1 MTTVLHGDCLEVMA
15 SRAMLGVRVDS
26 VVTDPPYHLT
36 TAGRFGAEGAAP
48 AGYGTDGLYQRA
60 SRGFMGKEWD
70 GGDVAFRVETWRAA
84 YDLLKPGGHL
94 IAFSGSR
101 TYHRMV
107 CAIEDAG
114 FEIRDR
120 LRYECSAQTK
130 YGAFVDSSS
139 EGRRVG
145 KEGVSTCESRW
156 YAGL

>member
-1 MTTVLHGDCLEVMA
+1 
-15 SRAMLGVRVDS
+15 
-26 VVTDPPYHLT
+26 
-36 TAGRFGAEGAAP
+36 
-48 AGYGTDGLYQRA
+48 
-60 SRGFMGKEWD
+60 MGKEWD

-120 LRYECSAQTK
+120 IRYECSAPTK
-130 YGAFVDSSS
+130 YGAFVDSLNDEQRGARS
-139 EGRRVG
+139 EERRVG
-145 KEGVSTCESRW
+145 KGCVSTCRSGWSR
-156 YAGL
+156 YH